1 MSDVRSAG
9 ATTFRLPPLT
19 RREERLL
26 RLPRPSGPAWAVG
39 GLIALV
45 GFLVLYP
52 LGMLLYGS
60 LLSSRPGLPGVLT
73 LANYVSAYSSADT
86 YKLFLTTGL
95 VMGLKT
101 IAATALASLMA
112 WIVARTDTPLRGLL
126 EALIVLPFFVP
137 GILEAIGWIMLLSP
151 KAGTL
156 NVLFRDVLGTQT
168 TFNIYSLGGMVWV
181 MALGSV
187 SFIFL
192 FVLSAFRNMD
202 GSLEEAARASGAG
215 PVRVAL
221 QVTAPLLAPAILG
234 AAMLSFIRAM
244 ESFEVPVLIGIP
256 AKVMVFT
263 SRIYAAVQY
272 DYPTN
277 YGLAT
282 ALGVSFVALSAGLL
296 WLERR
301 LLRNRSFAVVSGKGF
316 RPQLVRLGP
325 FKYLTF
331 ALCLGYFVVASAL
344 PLSQLVLGSVS
355 RTFGL
360 WDPATLSLDNYA
372 RMFTDD
378 QLWRSL
384 KNTLGLGVATAA
396 VAMLLCAAVA
406 YTLVRTRV
414 AGRGLLRFVAW
425 LPWTVPGLVVGLGMA
440 WAYIRFPI
448 PIYGTV
454 FLLGIAFLTGAI
466 PLGVQL
472 MSGVMVQLGTDLEE
486 SARTCGATWPA
497 MFGRVLLPLV
507 KPALTAGAIILF
519 VTFARALSSVVL
531 LSGPGTE
538 LLSVMM
544 FKYFN
549 AGRVET
555 VCALAVVMLVI
566 NASGLLLV
574 RRLGFSGATTSS
586 SS

>member
-1 MSDVRSAG
+1 MA
-9 ATTFRLPPLT
+9 
-19 RREERLL
+19 
-26 RLPRPSGPAWAVG
+26 

-52 LGMLLYGS
+52 LSMLLYGS
-60 LLSSRPGLPGVLT
+60 LLPSRPGLAGALT
-73 LANYVSAYSSADT
+73 LANYISAYSSKET
-86 YKLFLTTGL
+86 YQLFLTTAV
-95 VMGLKT
+95 VMGFKT
-101 IAATALASLMA
+101 IAATTLAATMA

-151 KAGTL
+151 KAGTI
-156 NVLFRDVLGTQT
+156 NVAIQGIFGVPAA
-168 TFNIYSLGGMVWV
+168 FNIYSLGGMIWV

-192 FVLSAFRNMD
+192 FILSAFRGMD
-202 GSLEEAARASGAG
+202 GSLEEAARAAGAG
-215 PVRVAL
+215 PVKVAL
-221 QVTAPLLAPAILG
+221 KVTAPLLAPAILG

-244 ESFEVPVLIGIP
+244 ETFEVPVLIGIP

-282 ALGVSFVALSAGLL
+282 ALGVTFIGLSTGLL
-296 WLERR
+296 WLEHRF
-301 LLRNRSFAVVSGKGF
+301 LRGRSFAVISGKGY
-316 RPQLVRLGP
+316 RPQLVHLGP
-325 FKYLTF
+325 LKYPAF
-331 ALCLGYFVVASAL
+331 ALCFGYFVVAAGL
-344 PLSQLVLGSVS
+344 PLSQLAIGSVS

-360 WDPATLSLDNYA
+360 WDPSTLSLSNYA
-372 RMFTDD
+372 RIVSDD
-378 QLWRSL
+378 QLWRGL
-384 KNTLGLGVATAA
+384 KNTLGLGLTTAV

-406 YTLVRTRV
+406 YTITRTKA
-414 AGRGLLRFVAW
+414 AGRGVLRFVAW
-425 LPWTVPGLVVGLGMA
+425 LPWTIPGVVVGLGMA
-440 WAYIRFPI
+440 WAYIRFPL

-486 SARTCGATWPA
+486 SARVSGATWLA
-497 MFGRVLLPLV
+497 TFRAIVLPLV
-507 KPALTAGAIILF
+507 KPAMAAGAIILF

-531 LSGPGTE
+531 LSGPGSE
-538 LLSVMM
+538 LLSVVM

-549 AGRVET
+549 AGRLET
-555 VCALAVVMLVI
+555 VCALAMIMLAI
-566 NASGLLLV
+566 NAMGLLIV
-574 RRLGFSGATTSS
+574 RRLGMFAGAAASR
-586 SS
+586 